1 MDGGIA
7 ALLGAIV
14 GVSGTVGS
22 AWLGYQ
28 ASRRQITDGAALSHA
43 TRLREER
50 REAYLSYISTT
61 EQLELLLRQFNPV
74 NYASLQDVPKAGSGG
89 FDWELISR
97 VSRELQNVQH
107 AMFQAVSR
115 VDLAGPH
122 PVAKRSGNAW
132 LNLLAVRDLMDSVA
146 SSGELT
152 ERQLTQ
158 LKVEISAFHDEH
170 ELFMRNAEKA
180 LQKLI
185 FDESENA

>member
-7 ALLGAIV
+7 ALLGAVV

-28 ASRRQITDGAALSHA
+28 ASRRQIADGAALSHA

-74 NYASLQDVPKAGSGG
+74 NYASLQDVPKADSGE

-97 VSRELQNVQH
+97 VSRELQDVQH

-115 VDLAGPH
+115 VDLAGPGS
-122 PVAKRSGNAW
+122 VAKHSGDAW
-132 LNLLAVRDLMDSVA
+132 LNLLAARDLMDAIA
-146 SSGELT
+146 SSRELP
-152 ERQLTQ
+152 ERYLDQLRI
-158 LKVEISAFHDEH
+158 EISAFQDERH
-170 ELFMRNAEKA
+170 LFMQSAEKA
-180 LQKLI
+180 LQRPLLR
-185 FDESENA
+185 ESEIS